1 MILSYT
7 DMRNLIIL
15 GAGMAGTMMANKL
28 RKRLSTSWQ
37 ITVVDRDD
45 LHVYQPGLLFLP
57 FGIYRRE
64 EIVRPRSSFLN
75 EGIEFVQAEI
85 DKVEPKAKTVTL
97 RDGRCISYDL
107 LIVATGCRITPEA
120 TPGLLETGWQ
130 ESAFDFYTLEG
141 AEKLQEALASWK
153 GGRLILNIAD
163 MPIKCPV
170 APLEFLFLAD
180 HFFHQAG
187 LRDQVE
193 LVFATPLEAAF
204 TKPQAA
210 RQLGH
215 LLEQKNIRVENNFVV
230 SKVDGERKILSDFGG
245 QTLEYDLLVTVPVHS
260 GSEWIERSGLG
271 DDLGFLPTNKH
282 TLQVEAY
289 EGMFALGDTTDLPTS
304 KAGSVAH
311 FQGDVVLENVQRY
324 LEGLELKPDFDGHA
338 NCFIETG
345 YGKGLLI
352 DFNYEVEPLP
362 GKFPLPGIGPFSL
375 LQETAVNHWGK
386 MGFKW
391 VYWNLLLTG
400 QDLPLG
406 HALTLE
412 GKNS

>member
-1 MILSYT
+1 
-7 DMRNLIIL
+7 
-15 GAGMAGTMMANKL
+15 MAGTMMANKL
-28 RKRLSTSWQ
+28 LRRLGSDWQ

-57 FGIYRRE
+57 FGIYRKE
-64 EIVRPRSSFLN
+64 DIVRSRSSFLS
-75 EGIEFVQAEI
+75 EGIEFLVAEI
-85 DKVEPKAKTVTL
+85 ESVDPRAKLVTF
-97 RDGRCISYDL
+97 RDGRTIRYDL
-107 LIVATGCRITPEA
+107 LVVATGCRIVPEA
-120 TPGLLETGWQ
+120 TPGLAEAGWL
-130 ESAFDFYTLEG
+130 ESAFDFYSLEG
-141 AEKLQEALASWK
+141 AEKLREALLRWK
-153 GGRLILNIAD
+153 GGRLVLNIAD

-170 APLEFLFLAD
+170 APMEFVFLAD
-180 HFFHQAG
+180 HYFHQSG
-187 LRDQVE
+187 IRDKVE
-193 LVFATPLEAAF
+193 LVYATPLDAAF
-204 TKPQAA
+204 TKPRAA
-210 RQLGH
+210 RELGH
-215 LLEQKNIRVENNFVV
+215 LLENKNIKVETNFVV
-230 SKVDGERKILSDFGG
+230 SKVDGEKKVLTDFGG
-245 QTLEYDLLVTVPVHS
+245 RTLDYDLLVTVPIHA
-260 GSEWIERSGLG
+260 GSEWIARSAMG
-271 DDLGFLPTNKH
+271 DDLGFLATNKH
-282 TLQVEAY
+282 TLQVEAFDDV
-289 EGMFALGDTTDLPTS
+289 FALGDTTDLPTS

-311 FQGDVVLENVQRY
+311 FQGDVLIENILRH

-362 GKFPLPGIGPFSL
+362 GKFPLPGVGPFSL
-375 LQETAVNHWGK
+375 LQESAINHWGK